1 MPSDLEGRAKVMQ
14 VCSFEMTTL
23 RKSTSALYYSE
34 VIGPFMFG
42 KPKAEADALTAMKET
57 LDKDVAKLAAFIKHN
72 GGDYLTGAHFTLA
85 DSNAFC
91 FVSTVVSNGIHNLD
105 AYPEVKKWYDLV
117 AAQPGW
123 TRTLAEVEAFK
134 VKMASGQ

>member
-1 MPSDLEGRAKVMQ
+1 
-14 VCSFEMTTL
+14 MTTL

-72 GGDYLTGAHFTLA
+72 GGDRK
-85 DSNAFC
+85 S
-91 FVSTVVSNGIHNLD
+91 VV
-105 AYPEVKKWYDLV
+105 
-117 AAQPGW
+117 
-123 TRTLAEVEAFK
+123 
-134 VKMASGQ
+134 